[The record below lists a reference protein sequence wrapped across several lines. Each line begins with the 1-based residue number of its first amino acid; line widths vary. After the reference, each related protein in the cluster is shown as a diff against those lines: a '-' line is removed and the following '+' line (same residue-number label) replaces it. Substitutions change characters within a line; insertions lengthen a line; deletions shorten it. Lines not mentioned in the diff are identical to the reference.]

1 MLDLIGTHRAIIDS
15 DAERERERERERHF
29 KQGLV
34 GEPTKRLVKLST

>member
-15 DAERERERERERHF
+15 DAERERERERHF

>member
-15 DAERERERERERHF
+15 DAERERERHF